1 MTIIIT
7 FIDTKTTSWGLTAL
21 NLRKQQGRATES
33 LITSERERERK
44 HLLLAR
50 YMLANCVN
58 EWITLY
64 PPLISF

>member
-33 LITSERERERK
+33 LITSEREREREREK
-44 HLLLAR
+44 TPAAGQIHVGKL
-50 YMLANCVN
+50 C
-58 EWITLY
+58 E
-64 PPLISF
+64 

>member
-33 LITSERERERK
+33 LITSERERERE
-44 HLLLAR
+44 R
-50 YMLANCVN
+50 ERENTCCWPDTCRQIV
-58 EWITLY
+58 
-64 PPLISF
+64 